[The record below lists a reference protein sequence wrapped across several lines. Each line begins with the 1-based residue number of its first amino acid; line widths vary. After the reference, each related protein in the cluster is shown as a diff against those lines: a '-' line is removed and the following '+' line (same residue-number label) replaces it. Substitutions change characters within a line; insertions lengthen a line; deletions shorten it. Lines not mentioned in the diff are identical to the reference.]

1 MDAPPP
7 HVLAAFGVSAPPA
20 RLPGGR
26 GRTWTAAGTVL
37 KPVDDPAE
45 GAAIADIVARLP
57 DGAGYRVA
65 RPIRASDGRWTV
77 DGWSAWTKLDGEHR
91 STRWRELLDAAER
104 FHEALADVERP
115 EFIARRQDRWRIAD
129 RVAWDELPW
138 KEFQDTAY
146 VGRLAEAR
154 RPVALQSQ
162 LVHCDLVG
170 NVLFAEG
177 SPPGIIDPSLY
188 WRPVGYSAAVVVGDA
203 IAWEGAEPAL
213 TQLLEHYERW
223 QQLLLRAVMF
233 RVVTNEL
240 ARRDEPQRTDLR
252 EQCRAVV
259 ELAVSLAADGTSE
272 RGGPVGPPSPDPPK
286 PR

>member
-7 HVLAAFGVSAPPA
+7 HVLASFRVPAPPV

-26 GRTWTAAGTVL
+26 GRVWTAPGMVL
-37 KPVDDPAE
+37 KPADDPAE
-45 GAAIADIVARLP
+45 GAAIADIISRLP

-65 RPIRASDGRWTV
+65 RPIPASDGRWIV
-77 DGWSAWTKLDGEHR
+77 DGWSAWTKLEGEHR
-91 STRWRELLDAAER
+91 SSGWRELLVAAER
-104 FHEALADVERP
+104 FHEALADAEKP
-115 EFIARRQDRWRIAD
+115 EFITRRHDRWRIAD

-138 KEFQDTAY
+138 TEFRDTAS

-154 RPVALQSQ
+154 RPVALPSQ

-177 SPPGIIDPSLY
+177 SPPGIIDLSLY
-188 WRPVGYSAAVVVGDA
+188 WRPVGYGAAVVVADA

-213 TQLLEHYERW
+213 TRLLERFASW

-233 RVVTNEL
+233 RVVTDEL
-240 ARRDEPQRTDLR
+240 ARRQDPLRADLR
-252 EQCRAVV
+252 ERYRAVV
-259 ELAVSLAADGTSE
+259 ELAVSLAAVS
-272 RGGPVGPPSPDPPK
+272 
-286 PR
+286 